1 MVKPAK
7 ERRHPARQGMAI
19 RPEALAVAPE
29 LAIVNRLDFEERQ
42 FLVYYL
48 SMGNLQKA
56 LEKAGRDITWYEMKR
71 DNYPDF
77 REAIET
83 LGHKAKKSGEDM
95 MAVMVPW
102 SVGEL
107 RGLIEQSENLGVKM
121 AAIKYLHE
129 ATGVGAQYR
138 QGMPGTGQFLQVN
151 VKVATGEKES
161 KVIELGR
168 QDA

>member
-1 MVKPAK
+1 MVKRAK
-7 ERRHPARQGMAI
+7 EKRHPARQMMKV
-19 RPEALAVAPE
+19 RPEALALAPE
-29 LAIVNRLDFEERQ
+29 LAIVNELDFEEKQ

-48 SMGNLQKA
+48 SMGDLKKA

-71 DNYPDF
+71 ENYPQF
-77 REAIET
+77 REAVET
-83 LGHKAKKSGEDM
+83 LGHKAKRGGEDM

-107 RGLIEQSENLGVKM
+107 RGLIEQGENLVVKM

-138 QGMPGTGQFLQVN
+138 QGMPGTGNFLNIN
-151 VKVATGEKES
+151 VKVATGEKEV
-161 KVIELGR
+161 KVIELGGR
-168 QDA
+168 DG